1 MTANF
6 RSKSID
12 RARVRQVQQVLAS
25 ALLAC
30 AVLVLSAAAHAQQPP
45 PPQPVPQQ
53 QAAPQPAAPAQP
65 VAPTPQAT
73 PPAAKPPAVPAAPP
87 ASVPP
92 AAAAAAAPRPSDP
105 VVPAGDVIGTDDVLS
120 IVYWKDKDMSADA
133 KVRPDGRIALPLINE
148 VQAAGLTPEQLHK
161 RLTEES
167 KKYMEDANIT
177 VVVREINS
185 RRVFITGEVNKPGPY
200 PLTSATSVL
209 QLISLAGGL
218 RDYAN
223 AKKIVIMRTENGR
236 PISLP
241 FNYKDV
247 SSGRKL
253 EQNIELKPGDTV
265 VVP

>member
-1 MTANF
+1 MHKPF
-6 RSKSID
+6 DLIG
-12 RARVRQVQQVLAS
+12 RALA
-25 ALLAC
+25 ALCLA
-30 AVLVLSAAAHAQQPP
+30 ALVGCGGLD
-45 PPQPVPQQ
+45 
-53 QAAPQPAAPAQP
+53 
-65 VAPTPQAT
+65 TL
-73 PPAAKPPAVPAAPP
+73 PPATGADDDKGAEY
-87 ASVPP
+87 
-92 AAAAAAAPRPSDP
+92 RIGSDD
-105 VVPAGDVIGTDDVLS
+105 ALS
-120 IVYWKDKDMSADA
+120 IFVWRNPDLSTGVP
-133 KVRPDGRIALPLINE
+133 VRPDGRIALPLINE
-148 VQAAGLTPEQLHK
+148 VQAAGLTPEQLHQK
-161 RLTEES
+161 LTEES

-223 AKKIVIMRTENGR
+223 SKKIVIMRTENGR
-236 PISLP
+236 KISLP

-247 SSGRKL
+247 SAGKKL